1 MPKVKRARKTKK
13 KSKPVSLQDAILQA
27 VSPYYLYQRR
37 VAKKSPKASWKA
49 TTTAFKKAI
58 GGAG

>member
-1 MPKVKRARKTKK
+1 VKKRHRKK
-13 KSKPVSLQDAILQA
+13 KKKNKPASLTDMILQA

-37 VAKKSPKASWKA
+37 VKKRSPNAAWKA

-58 GGAG
+58 GGAS